1 MFWRNSFLI
10 ATGVLV
16 LLTFSSAA
24 TASTSQAK
32 ANKDTIIYFRMPSNN
47 IFCSYVAQSNPYA
60 KYLRCDIISGIKP
73 KPSSKSCVE
82 GVRGFSADIGVTG
95 RATYECSS
103 DSLYNKSDPVLKYGQ
118 LWRHGGFSCR
128 SALVGLKCW
137 NQSQHG
143 FFLSRQHS
151 NRF

>member
-1 MFWRNSFLI
+1 MSWRNILLT
-10 ATGVLV
+10 AAGVLA
-16 LLTFSSAA
+16 LLAISYEA
-24 TASTSQAK
+24 TAATSQARTS
-32 ANKDTIIYFRMPSNN
+32 KDTIVYFRMPSNN

-60 KYLRCDIISGIKP
+60 KYLRCDIMSGLKP
-73 KPSSKSCVE
+73 KPSSRGCVE

-103 DSLYNKSDPVLKYGQ
+103 DSLYNTSDPVLKYGH
-118 LWRHGGFSCR
+118 LWRHGAFSCR
-128 SALVGLKCW
+128 SRKVGLECW
-137 NQSQHG
+137 NKSQHG